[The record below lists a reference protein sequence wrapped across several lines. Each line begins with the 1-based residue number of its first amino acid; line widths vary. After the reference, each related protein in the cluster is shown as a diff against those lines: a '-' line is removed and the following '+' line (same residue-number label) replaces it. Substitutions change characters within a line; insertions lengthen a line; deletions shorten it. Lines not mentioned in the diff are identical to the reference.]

1 MMHYIPV
8 GCVEGGGVQMGGKV
22 VKAVLLL
29 LDSFNLIIV
38 IMADSFN
45 LIKNDM

>member
-1 MMHYIPV
+1 MHYIPL

-29 LDSFNLIIV
+29 LDITW
-38 IMADSFN
+38 ADSFN

>member
-1 MMHYIPV
+1 MHYVPL
-8 GCVEGGGVQMGGKV
+8 GCVEGGGVQMGGK

-29 LDSFNLIIV
+29 LDSFNLIIA